1 MNKPMHAFV
10 AVLAIGTV
18 LTGCETASH
27 AVRPASIA
35 SQAAPR
41 PRPTPRDTTEEQ
53 ISNRA
58 ARLVSGTAKQLREK
72 GPSAARKFVYEFGIV
87 RNEKIDVPVARV
99 KWGLLNSW
107 VNPKD
112 WELRR
117 AELNAKQDDYV
128 KRGDLDGLVEFLR
141 QEKQPAVAAYCEGID
156 KSIDGLQDEVK
167 RLKAMED
174 DANSLEAKKRAQ
186 IQMLLGDF
194 SGAYEPEAGKA
205 PDFARLESL
214 LKVLNGQL
222 RAQDISADEAD
233 AFCKTY
239 ASEAKALVAKAETE
253 RRSQIPNMTTRQL
266 NELIHKWYESALKDA
281 LATMALIEARAEELV
296 ASEKTLAEA
305 LDAAE
310 KEAKALIARLYAMR
324 QATEELDL
332 DRYIA
337 HAEEAIPRTGK
348 ANRAILGDYAR
359 TLRLAKRR
367 LLPVTKEEAASV
379 LAGAALLGQPEMIGY
394 ARTLGASADD
404 VSRYDEFRRP
414 AIVLAAQCGDL
425 AAVKALIAAFADVNK
440 ADAAKETALV
450 AASRAGRVEIANAL
464 VSAKADVNAKGNG
477 GDTAL
482 IAAARA
488 GDTELIGVLSRAGAD
503 LRGQNDRKQTA
514 WMAAL
519 EANRLNAVKVL
530 LAGAPAQV
538 RDSSKALELAV
549 QTDDYETVKYT
560 VVTWEICD
568 AGLLTAALSEAARN
582 GCQSVAELLVFHGAE
597 ITDDAMVG
605 AVQSRNLA
613 TVRYLVREGGNVQA
627 ARKLAA
633 KEIDPAIREY
643 LKGQGL

>member
-10 AVLAIGTV
+10 AVLAIGIA

-27 AVRPASIA
+27 AARQAPAV
-35 SQAAPR
+35 
-41 PRPTPRDTTEEQ
+41 PTPRDTTEEQ
-53 ISNRA
+53 ISNRV
-58 ARLVSGTAKQLREK
+58 ARLVSGTAKHLQEK
-72 GPSAARKFVYEFGIV
+72 GPSAAREFVYEFGIV
-87 RNEKIDVPVARV
+87 RNVKIDVPVARV

-128 KRGDLDGLVEFLR
+128 KRGDLDGLVAFLR
-141 QEKQPAVAAYCEGID
+141 QEKQPAVAAYCDSID
-156 KSIDGLQDEVK
+156 KSIDGIQDEVK
-167 RLKAMED
+167 RLNAMED
-174 DANSLEAKKRAQ
+174 DANSLESKKRAQ

-194 SGAYEPEAGKA
+194 CGAYEPEARKA

-214 LKVLNGQL
+214 LKALNGQL

-239 ASEAKALVAKAETE
+239 ASESKALVAKAEAE

-281 LATMALIEARAEELV
+281 LAAKALSEKMAAEAGARAKELA
-296 ASEKTLAEA
+296 ASEKAKAEA
-305 LDAAE
+305 LAAAA
-310 KEAKALIARLYAMR
+310 KERMALIARLYAMR
-324 QATEELDL
+324 LATEELDL

-337 HAEEAIPRTGK
+337 HAEEAIPRTSV

-379 LAGAALLGQPEMIGY
+379 LAGAVLLGQPEMIGY
-394 ARTLGASADD
+394 ARTLGASVDD

-425 AAVKALIAAFADVNK
+425 AAVKALIDAFADVNK

-450 AASRAGRVEIANAL
+450 AASRAGRVEIVQAL

-503 LRGQNDRKQTA
+503 PRGQNDRKLTA

-530 LAGAPAQV
+530 LAGAPARA

-549 QTDDYETVKYT
+549 QTDDYETVEYT

-568 AGLLTAALSEAARN
+568 AGLLTSALSEAARN
-582 GCQSVAELLVFHGAE
+582 GCQSVAELLVLHGAE

-613 TVRYLVREGGNVQA
+613 TVRYLVRAGGNVQA

-633 KEIDPAIREY
+633 KDIDPAIREY